1 MTGPGQLSAP
11 AASSPLQQTGSSNSN
26 SNRFNCNNALD
37 STPSPPPPGGV
48 AGCRGSKECAL
59 GAATIATSV
68 ADVKG

>member
-26 SNRFNCNNALD
+26 RFNCKNALD
-37 STPSPPPPGGV
+37 STPFPPPPGGV